1 MFDHILVRS
10 GQFLLG
16 STKIELNRDRFVTL
30 VRGALGMYSGYAP
43 VDFTFNLKM
52 QSNRSY
58 KFNNTFRPDGQDD
71 DWGIPKFISS
81 VTPTAIMGS
90 PAFALMGQF
99 GSKMGWSNSM
109 GQSSGG
115 NGKFDINGQT
125 QLGSEQME
133 KSQFPWVWRSPT
145 LYIPYSADVEVVAV
159 WHHRIFEIPASESE
173 DGQTNYRVDTVDY
186 GNDEFFD
193 LLEGMFLKALGQS
206 RRAFTMN
213 DLPIVSDAD
222 TLASDGKAM
231 IDQAIEDLRTNKSK
245 FYLAYGD

>member
-1 MFDHILVRS
+1 MFEHILVRS

-16 STKIELNRDRFVTL
+16 SAKIELNRDRFVTL
-30 VRGALGMYSGYAP
+30 VRGALGIYSGYAP

-58 KFNNTFRPDGQDD
+58 TFNNTFIPDGQEDI
-71 DWGIPKFISS
+71 WGVPKFISS
-81 VTPTAIMGS
+81 VTPTAIIGS

-109 GQSSGG
+109 GQSG
-115 NGKFDINGQT
+115 NGRYDIPGQS
-125 QLGSEQME
+125 QMGSEQME
-133 KSQFPWVWRSPT
+133 KSQFPWVWRSPK
-145 LYIPYSADVEVVAV
+145 LYIPYSADVEVVAA
-159 WHHRIFEIPASESE
+159 WHHKVFEIPATE
-173 DGQTNYRVDTVDY
+173 GNQTNYRVDTVDY

-222 TLASDGKAM
+222 TLASDGKAL
-231 IDQAIEDLRTNKSK
+231 IQEAIEDLRTNKSK